1 MNQENNILNLKRK
14 SENKSKINKKT
25 KLYNLQEI
33 FEKEIKVGRYFHGL
47 FEEYYKIVK
56 ILKMNHENN
65 YAKVL
70 VDDESKHEIIK
81 FKSKPE
87 DTKKIKYDFLN
98 GFWGDDKKYKK
109 YYVKRIRFLT
119 EKEIVYYGWTI
130 NDIEHEGGCFGGE
143 QTWHNRI
150 FSDDKTDA
158 YSKDEINQKF
168 EFYN

>member
-1 MNQENNILNLKRK
+1 
-14 SENKSKINKKT
+14 
-25 KLYNLQEI
+25 
-33 FEKEIKVGRYFHGL
+33 
-47 FEEYYKIVK
+47 
-56 ILKMNHENN
+56 MNHENN

-130 NDIEHEGGCFGGE
+130 NDIEHEGGCFGGATKYLPAGTKCCGNTICCSAGE
-143 QTWHNRI
+143 QCCNDGLNVVCCPLDNI
-150 FSDDKTDA
+150 CCGNYCCGGFFSKCCIPAGPHQNCNNDFA
-158 YSKDEINQKF
+158 LEPVCVPF
-168 EFYN
+168 